1 MVKTVDAIG
10 VGADSTATF
19 SEFSCQDDNGYTI
32 LESSMTPDPREL
44 KIKYKRPMDVSYDF
58 SYHYQPEDVYKMW
71 IVWGTYKD
79 GNEVA
84 APERWRGKGMV
95 ASYEKSGDGTLIE
108 PDTKAQ
114 TFLITPPPGW

>member
-1 MVKTVDAIG
+1 MKTIDVIG

-32 LESSMTPDPREL
+32 LESAMTPDPRTL
-44 KIKYKRPMDVSYDF
+44 TIKYKRPMDVSYDF

-71 IVWGTYKD
+71 IVWGTYND
-79 GNEVA
+79 GNEVTA
-84 APERWRGKGMV
+84 AERWRGKGMI
-95 ASYEKSGDGTLIE
+95 ASYEKSSDGNLIE